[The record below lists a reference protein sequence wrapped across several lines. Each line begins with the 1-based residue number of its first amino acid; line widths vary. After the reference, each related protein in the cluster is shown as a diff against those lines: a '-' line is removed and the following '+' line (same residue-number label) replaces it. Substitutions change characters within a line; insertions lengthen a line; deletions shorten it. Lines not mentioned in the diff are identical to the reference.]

1 MNTIKEIWYLV
12 CKHLLIFAPAS
23 FFYQFITFVNFNR
36 LGFKWY
42 RLNLDEPQTFNEKLN
57 YLKLHNRNELAPIV
71 ADKVA
76 VRNYVKDTIGEKYLI
91 PLIGVYTNPDDI
103 DFDALPQKF
112 ALKTN
117 HGSGWNLICADKS
130 KLNWAVEKKKL
141 QEWLKKNAF
150 YLSREWQY
158 KNITPKL
165 ICEELLEYEIK
176 DYKVFCSNGQP
187 TYIQVDAERFT
198 NHERTLFT
206 TNWEETNIQI
216 RYPKIRKSI
225 ERPAHL
231 DEMLELSQKLS
242 APFEFC
248 RVDLY
253 EHNGNIYFGE
263 ITLHPGGGM
272 EPFVRNEDDMAMGKL
287 IDIELVKEKVVD

>member
-1 MNTIKEIWYLV
+1 MNFIKELWYFI
-12 CKHLLIFAPAS
+12 CKNFLIFVPSHS
-23 FFYQFITFVNFNR
+23 FYKIVSFVNFKR

-42 RLNLDEPQTFNEKLN
+42 SFDLKEPKTFNEKLN
-57 YLKLHNRNELAPIV
+57 YLKLYSRNELGPVV
-71 ADKVA
+71 ADKVT
-76 VRNYVKDTIGEKYLI
+76 VREYVKEKIGEQYLI
-91 PLIGVYTNPDDI
+91 PLIGVYDNANDI
-103 DFDALPQKF
+103 NFKALPHKF

-130 KLNWAVEKKKL
+130 QLNWPEEVKKLN
-141 QEWLKKNAF
+141 EWLEKNAF

-158 KNITPKL
+158 KHIEPKL

-176 DYKVFCSNGQP
+176 DYKVFCSNGKP
-187 TYIQVDAERFT
+187 IYIQVDSDRFT

-206 TNWEETNIQI
+206 TDWEETNIQI
-216 RYPKIRKSI
+216 RYSKISKPV

-231 DEMLELSQKLS
+231 EEMLDLS
-242 APFEFC
+242 AKLAAPFSFC

-253 EHNGNIYFGE
+253 EHDGNIYFGE

-272 EPFVRNEDDMAMGKL
+272 EPFVNKVQDIKMGEI
-287 IDIELVKEKVVD
+287 IDISALPLPK

>member
-1 MNTIKEIWYLV
+1 MNVVKKLWYFI
-12 CKHLLIFAPAS
+12 CRYFLILIPTQS
-23 FFYQFITFVNFNR
+23 FYKIVSFVNFKR

-42 RLNLDEPQTFNEKLN
+42 SFDLKNPKTFNEKLN
-57 YLKLHNRNELAPIV
+57 YLKLHYRNDLGQIV

-76 VRNYVKDTIGEKYLI
+76 VRDYVKESIGEQYLI
-91 PLIGVYTNPDDI
+91 PLIGVYDSATEIN
-103 DFDALPQKF
+103 FETLPHKF

-117 HGSGWNLICADKS
+117 HGSGWNLICADKTTLNWS
-130 KLNWAVEKKKL
+130 EEVKKLNK
-141 QEWLKKNAF
+141 WLDKNAF

-158 KNITPKL
+158 KNIVPKL

-176 DYKVFCSNGQP
+176 DYKVFCSGGKP
-187 TYIQVDAERFT
+187 VYIQVDSDRFS

-206 TNWEETNIQI
+206 TSWEETDIQI
-216 RYPKIRKSI
+216 RYPKITKQV

-231 DEMLELSQKLS
+231 DEMLMLSEKLA
-242 APFEFC
+242 APFCFC

-253 EHNGNIYFGE
+253 EHDGNIYFGE

-272 EPFVRNEDDMAMGKL
+272 EPFLNKSQ
-287 IDIELVKEKVVD
+287 DIEMGEMINISAVPV